1 MTETKTPAGT
11 PVLDFD
17 AQEYASFLEGEVRGR
32 MDLSVT
38 EFTERYLAGT
48 LDEADPDVPMLAGLL
63 WMGQNGHRPSA
74 A

>member
-1 MTETKTPAGT
+1 MTQTETSAGT
-11 PVLDFD
+11 PILDLD
-17 AQEYASFLEGEVRGR
+17 AQEYARFLEDAVRAR
-32 MDLSVT
+32 MDLSVA

-63 WMGQNGHRPSA
+63 WIGQNGHRPVA

>member
-1 MTETKTPAGT
+1 MTHTETSAGT
-11 PVLDFD
+11 PILDLD
-17 AQEYASFLEGEVRGR
+17 AQEYTRFLEDEVRAR
-32 MDLSVT
+32 MDLSVA

-63 WMGQNGHRPSA
+63 WIGQNGDRPVA

>member
-1 MTETKTPAGT
+1 MTETETPAGT
-11 PVLDFD
+11 PGLDLD
-17 AQEYASFLEGEVRGR
+17 AQEYTRFLDGEVRAR
-32 MDLSVT
+32 MDMSVS

-63 WMGQNGHRPSA
+63 WMGQNGHRPVA

>member
-1 MTETKTPAGT
+1 MTQTETPAGT
-11 PVLDFD
+11 PILDLD
-17 AQEYASFLEGEVRGR
+17 AQEYARFLEGEVRAR
-32 MDLSVT
+32 MDLSVA

-63 WMGQNGHRPSA
+63 WIGQNGHRPVA

>member
-1 MTETKTPAGT
+1 MTKTETPAGT
-11 PVLDFD
+11 PVLDLD
-17 AQEYASFLEGEVRGR
+17 TQEYARFLEGEVRAR
-32 MDLSVT
+32 MDLSVA

-63 WMGQNGHRPSA
+63 WIGQNGHRSVA